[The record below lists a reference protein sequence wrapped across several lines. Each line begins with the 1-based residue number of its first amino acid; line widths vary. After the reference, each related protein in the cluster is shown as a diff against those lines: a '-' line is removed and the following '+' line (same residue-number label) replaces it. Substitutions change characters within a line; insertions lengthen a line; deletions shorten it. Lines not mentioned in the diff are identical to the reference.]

1 MECNFL
7 GEQGLGSGH
16 PAKPCTHN
24 LPFGPSATILDSQYL
39 VRVIA
44 RSNGS
49 RECYTNESSHRCW
62 WRLNRHGSVTWPQ
75 HKWRLRCHGS
85 PFPEGLKSFDQ
96 SCTNFA
102 SPTQIRHKGPK
113 RRLKMF
119 LGSHDAGWCYS
130 ASTGAAYADQDSVD
144 PTATAAAKIGT
155 GQESPSKG
163 FDPTLASGAGKSA
176 AHTHP
181 RPNTLP
187 PASHLARSLILP
199 LRRTNRSVGKAKLA
213 GN

>member
-1 MECNFL
+1 MAP
-7 GEQGLGSGH
+7 SH
-16 PAKPCTHN
+16 
-24 LPFGPSATILDSQYL
+24 GPS
-39 VRVIA
+39 
-44 RSNGS
+44 SN
-49 RECYTNESSHRCW
+49 
-62 WRLNRHGSVTWPQ
+62 
-75 HKWRLRCHGS
+75 GS

-102 SPTQIRHKGPK
+102 SPTQIRHWGPK

-119 LGSHDAGWCYS
+119 LSSHDAGWCYS

-144 PTATAAAKIGT
+144 PTATAATKIGT
-155 GQESPSKG
+155 GESKQRVRPN
-163 FDPTLASGAGKSA
+163 AGLGVGKPA

-181 RPNTLP
+181 QRNTLP
-187 PASHLARSLILP
+187 PASHLARSLVLP